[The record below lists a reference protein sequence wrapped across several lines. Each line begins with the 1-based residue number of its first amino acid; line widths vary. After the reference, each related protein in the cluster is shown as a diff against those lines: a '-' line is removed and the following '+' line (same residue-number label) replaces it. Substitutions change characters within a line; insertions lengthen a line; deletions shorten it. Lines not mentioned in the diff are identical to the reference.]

1 MRKEKVIF
9 DFIKLS
15 STEKLE
21 FGTNVEIKLTNNP
34 NFPTP
39 DVSLDVLREKNSL
52 LKNRSLAALDGGKEA
67 TAQLRHAIS
76 EWDETLRKMAR
87 YVDRI
92 ADGDGAVILSAGFN
106 LAKQTSPGQR
116 PEFSVEL
123 SEKSG
128 SVSLRH
134 QAIDGAKS
142 YVWQLYAGDNPAD
155 EPGWTVAQVT
165 TKASVELTGLTPL
178 AKYWFRVA
186 AVTTDGTTAYCP
198 PLSQVVI

>member
-39 DVSLDVLREKNSL
+39 DVSLEVLREKNSL

-123 SEKSG
+123 GEKSG

-142 YVWQLYAGDNPAD
+142 YVWQLYTGDNPAD
-155 EPGWTVAQVT
+155 ESGWTVAQVT

-178 AKYWFRVA
+178 TKYWFRVA